1 MAETIDTILEVLRRA
16 YQIEIEGYTFYSMA
30 ADRASKPAV
39 QELFDKLAR
48 DEVEHKAYLRDV
60 MHGYGE
66 KGTAAFLVGQV
77 GRREP
82 EMQAFTAQIFTDEF
96 KKQAEGAD
104 FEIGVLSIGMQLETN
119 AIAHFTRASK
129 SAGEREVR
137 EFYTF
142 LANWEKKHLEAL
154 QGLYN
159 AVRQDFWSEGRFS
172 PF

>member
-1 MAETIDTILEVLRRA
+1 MAGSDDMIREILRKA
-16 YQIEIEGYTFYSMA
+16 YQIEVDGYTFYSMA
-30 ADRASKPAV
+30 ADRAAKPAV

-60 MHGYGE
+60 MKTYE
-66 KGTAAFLVGQV
+66 QRGTAAFSID
-77 GRREP
+77 RRNP
-82 EMQAFTAQIFTDEF
+82 EMQAFTATVFTDEF

-119 AIAHFTRASK
+119 AIGHFTRAAK
-129 SAGEREVR
+129 AADEGEVR
-137 EFYTF
+137 DFYTF
-142 LANWEKKHLEAL
+142 LADWEKQHLEAL
-154 QGLYN
+154 QSLYN